1 MLSILLPSF
10 FLYLFSMF
18 NILGIKKYLFINQI
32 IFLALSLIAYFV
44 IKKYGRTF
52 FQLNTYLLYWFFI
65 LTLVFTYVLGLEV
78 KGSRRWIDLKVF
90 NFQPSEFFKV
100 FFILFM
106 AHLLSRK
113 YRGVNEFFVFLV
125 SIFYFI
131 IPTFIIFK
139 QPDLGNALVYVS
151 IFVTML
157 LFSSL
162 PKRYLIYI
170 AIFLIVTLPF
180 SWFLLKDYQ
189 RARVLSFVRP
199 GVSQQGSSYNM
210 IQAIITTGSGQF
222 VGRGLGLGTQ
232 SRLYFLPE
240 NHTDFAYAS
249 LVEQFGF
256 FGGFIVII
264 LYIFLV
270 FRLCIKAINLFMRR
284 DENSRES
291 FLYVMGFMSYI
302 VFQIT
307 VNIGMNIGLVPVA
320 GIALP
325 FISYGGSSLMA
336 LFMGMAFLP

>member
-1 MLSILLPSF
+1 
-10 FLYLFSMF
+10 MF
-18 NILGIKKYLFINQI
+18 NILGIKKYLFVNQI
-32 IFLALSLIAYFV
+32 IFLVLALFVYFV
-44 IKKYGRTF
+44 IKKIGRTF

-151 IFVTML
+151 IFITML

-162 PKRYLIYI
+162 PKRYLVYI

-199 GVSQQGSSYNM
+199 SVSQQGSSYNM

-270 FRLCIKAINLFMRR
+270 FRLCLKAINLFMRR
-284 DENSRES
+284 DEQSREN

-336 LFMGMAFLP
+336 LLMGMAFLP

>member
-32 IFLALSLIAYFV
+32 IFLILSLVAYFV
-44 IKKYGRTF
+44 IKKYVRTF

-139 QPDLGNALVYVS
+139 QPDLGNALVYVC